1 MSYTM
6 TMKELGD
13 TQRVRRMCVGNS
25 DPIFVSG
32 ENGEEQMVLLDAGI
46 FRELYARHQIHR
58 KIEESE
64 RDFAE
69 GRHQDAYE
77 MLTDVFAPCSC
88 MTSSHLLPPKVIWRR
103 SRPIS

>member
-46 FRELYARHQIHR
+46 FRELYARHQIYR

-69 GRHQDAYE
+69 GRHQSE
-77 MLTDVFAPCSC
+77 PGGFPC
-88 MTSSHLLPPKVIWRR
+88 
-103 SRPIS
+103 

>member
-77 MLTDVFAPCSC
+77 MLTDVFAPA
-88 MTSSHLLPPKVIWRR
+88 HV
-103 SRPIS
+103 

>member
-13 TQRVRRMCVGNS
+13 TQRVRRMCIGNS

-32 ENGEEQMVLLDAGI
+32 EDGEEQMVLLDAGI

-77 MLTDVFAPCSC
+77 MLTDVFAP
-88 MTSSHLLPPKVIWRR
+88 SHV
-103 SRPIS
+103 

>member
-6 TMKELGD
+6 TMTELGD

-32 ENGEEQMVLLDAGI
+32 EDGKKQMVLLDASI
-46 FRELYARHQIHR
+46 FRELYAKYQIYR
-58 KIEESE
+58 KLEESE

-77 MLTDVFAPCSC
+77 LLTDVFAPA
-88 MTSSHLLPPKVIWRR
+88 HV
-103 SRPIS
+103 

>member
-32 ENGEEQMVLLDAGI
+32 EDGEEQMVLLDAGI

-58 KIEESE
+58 KLEESE

-69 GRHQDAYE
+69 GRYQNAYE
-77 MLTDVFAPCSC
+77 MLTDVFAPA
-88 MTSSHLLPPKVIWRR
+88 HV
-103 SRPIS
+103 

>member
-77 MLTDVFAPCSC
+77 MLTDVFTPA
-88 MTSSHLLPPKVIWRR
+88 HV
-103 SRPIS
+103 

>member
-13 TQRVRRMCVGNS
+13 AQRVRRMCVGNS

-32 ENGEEQMVLLDAGI
+32 ENGEEQVVLLDAGV
-46 FRELYARHQIHR
+46 FRELYARHQIYR

-77 MLTDVFAPCSC
+77 MLTDVFAPA
-88 MTSSHLLPPKVIWRR
+88 HV
-103 SRPIS
+103 

>member
-1 MSYTM
+1 MDGEIMSYMMTM
-6 TMKELGD
+6 TELGD

-32 ENGEEQMVLLDAGI
+32 EDGKEQMVLLDAGI

-77 MLTDVFAPCSC
+77 MLTDVFAPA
-88 MTSSHLLPPKVIWRR
+88 HV
-103 SRPIS
+103 

>member
-46 FRELYARHQIHR
+46 FREIYARHQIHR

-77 MLTDVFAPCSC
+77 MLTDVFAPA
-88 MTSSHLLPPKVIWRR
+88 HV
-103 SRPIS
+103 

>member
-13 TQRVRRMCVGNS
+13 AQRVCRMCIGNS

-32 ENGEEQMVLLDAGI
+32 ENGEEQVVLLDAGV

-77 MLTDVFAPCSC
+77 MLTDVFAPA
-88 MTSSHLLPPKVIWRR
+88 HV
-103 SRPIS
+103 

>member
-13 TQRVRRMCVGNS
+13 TQRVRRMCIGNS

-32 ENGEEQMVLLDAGI
+32 EDGEEQMVLLDAGI

-69 GRHQDAYE
+69 GRCQNAYE
-77 MLTDVFAPCSC
+77 MLTDVFAPA
-88 MTSSHLLPPKVIWRR
+88 HV
-103 SRPIS
+103 

>member
-6 TMKELGD
+6 TLSEFED
-13 TQRVRRMCVGNS
+13 TQRVCRMCIGNS

-32 ENGEEQMVLLDAGI
+32 EDGKEQMVLLDAGI
-46 FRELYARHQIHR
+46 FRELYARHQIYA

-69 GRHQDAYE
+69 ERHQDAYE
-77 MLTDVFAPCSC
+77 MLSEVFASA
-88 MTSSHLLPPKVIWRR
+88 HV
-103 SRPIS
+103 

>member
-1 MSYTM
+1 MDGELMSYTM

-32 ENGEEQMVLLDAGI
+32 EDGEEQMVLLDAGI

-77 MLTDVFAPCSC
+77 MLTDVFAPA
-88 MTSSHLLPPKVIWRR
+88 HV
-103 SRPIS
+103 

>member
-13 TQRVRRMCVGNS
+13 TQRVRRMCIGNS

-77 MLTDVFAPCSC
+77 MLTDVFAPA
-88 MTSSHLLPPKVIWRR
+88 HV
-103 SRPIS
+103 

>member
-32 ENGEEQMVLLDAGI
+32 EDGEEQMVLLDAGI

-77 MLTDVFAPCSC
+77 MLTDVFAPA
-88 MTSSHLLPPKVIWRR
+88 HV
-103 SRPIS
+103 

>member
-1 MSYTM
+1 MSHTM
-6 TMKELGD
+6 TMAEFQD

-32 ENGEEQMVLLDAGI
+32 DDGEAQMVVLDAGI
-46 FRELYARHQIHR
+46 FRELYAKHQIY
-58 KIEESE
+58 KKLEESE

-77 MLTDVFAPCSC
+77 MLTDVFAPA
-88 MTSSHLLPPKVIWRR
+88 HV
-103 SRPIS
+103 

>member
-1 MSYTM
+1 MDGELMSYTM

-77 MLTDVFAPCSC
+77 MLTDVFAPA
-88 MTSSHLLPPKVIWRR
+88 HV
-103 SRPIS
+103 

>member
-46 FRELYARHQIHR
+46 FRELYARHQIYR

-77 MLTDVFAPCSC
+77 MLTDVFAPA
-88 MTSSHLLPPKVIWRR
+88 HV
-103 SRPIS
+103 